1 MGSSVTTIIHKSKD
15 EAKTSK
21 IIGVVFIVVTT
32 LICYIIGCAIS
43 QSDSFYDKTGIN
55 LNLKIFGVKYFIQM
69 ISLIVPIIFYLV
81 TFDKYYST
89 KDPEYSFTKTDSG
102 KPYIY
107 SGWTLSAVIT
117 GILPVAVA
125 FVIYLIAFKGT
136 MVLIKPLLLWVWLL
150 QGIFSALT
158 LFIPAFKPLK
168 NR

>member
-1 MGSSVTTIIHKSKD
+1 MGNTVIHKSTN

-69 ISLIVPIIFYLV
+69 ISMLVPIIFYLV
-81 TFDKYYST
+81 TFDKYYSRRDT
-89 KDPEYSFTKTDSG
+89 EYAFTVTDG
-102 KPYIY
+102 GRTYVYK
-107 SGWTLSAVIT
+107 GWTLAAVIT
-117 GILPVAVA
+117 GILPIVVA

-150 QGIFSALT
+150 QGVFSALT

-168 NR
+168 KR